1 MIESPVR
8 ELRQRLPHDPCELL
22 RARRLRLADHD
33 AEERLKDIALVVR
46 IHIAAKP
53 RIDECLPQRRTLH
66 PQQRVIENLQCH
78 DALHVRR
85 IADHPAE
92 REKGILCER
101 LLRADGIEMILADA
115 RRECRLTIN
124 TRRHGNAVKMRKVGT
139 VEIRQLLLDVKIT
152 IEIDITVGRMIVAR
166 MERKELLLRQRG
178 NRLGI
183 AARLIA
189 VCRVGIEC
197 RHDAAAEEIIRRR
210 ECPLHLIVDHATV
223 RQRCICI
230 LQLIVPPLLHEHLRI
245 LTHRR
250 VKHSIQIDIHQILKI
265 AVVAACHGVH
275 RLIGERHR
283 IEERIERALHELHER
298 LLQRILA
305 RAAEHGVLHD
315 MRHTRIIHRRRA
327 KADRKDLV
335 VVRRLKEKE
344 PCPRLLV
351 DKRMPPPVRLRN
363 LLRANQAK
371 AMDDVIY
378 LHVKYP
384 PLSFLPL

>member
-66 PQQRVIENLQCH
+66 PQQRVIENLQRH

-85 IADHPAE
+85 IADHPAK
-92 REKGILCER
+92 REKGILCEW

-115 RRECRLTIN
+115 RRECSLTIN

-189 VCRVGIEC
+189 VRRIGIEC

-230 LQLIVPPLLHEHLRI
+230 L
-245 LTHRR
+245 
-250 VKHSIQIDIHQILKI
+250 
-265 AVVAACHGVH
+265 
-275 RLIGERHR
+275 
-283 IEERIERALHELHER
+283 
-298 LLQRILA
+298 
-305 RAAEHGVLHD
+305 
-315 MRHTRIIHRRRA
+315 
-327 KADRKDLV
+327 
-335 VVRRLKEKE
+335 
-344 PCPRLLV
+344 
-351 DKRMPPPVRLRN
+351 
-363 LLRANQAK
+363 
-371 AMDDVIY
+371 
-378 LHVKYP
+378 
-384 PLSFLPL
+384 